1 MEPMK
6 PLGAPLP
13 EDLGV
18 LWERYKEAVRAGGNP
33 QALYQ
38 EMVWPAL
45 LRKWREEPSV
55 YPSPQPFAVSVHTL
69 GTSPEATALAI
80 LGAGAGKVYVLHT
93 AESARFLPRLR
104 EDTAK
109 DLYPIEIGKSDVA
122 AIYRAVKQLLEKH
135 PDLPVAL
142 DLTSGTKAMSAG
154 LAAAGFFFQRFFP
167 RVRVV
172 YVDNEDYDPEL
183 RRPRA
188 GTERL
193 VILPNPHEALAEVD
207 ALFAK
212 ELYGKGEF
220 GKAAQ
225 YFGGMVGK
233 TGDQAYAL
241 YKALAEMYRAWRALD
256 PKEAVRQGKALL
268 GKLSENAWLNHPLN
282 GNRRALEAQVALL
295 ERVERFLD
303 SQDFGERAGVYGLA
317 QTLLRLSQEVGEG
330 QPVLAALYAY
340 RALELLLQER
350 LALLG
355 RRAEAPGLSPEEEGA
370 LREELARILQIEPEK
385 ARVGAKLGLLDLLAF
400 LRLKGDP
407 VVGAVPLPELQGLA
421 GVLKARN
428 EALLIHGFRV
438 PTGKQVGQLQ
448 GLARRLLQDLEAR
461 SGVQGV
467 SLEPVPLGF

>member
-1 MEPMK
+1 MDPMEPR
-6 PLGAPLP
+6 GEPLP
-13 EDLGV
+13 EDLAL
-18 LWERYKEAVRAGGNP
+18 LWQRYKEAVKAGGNP

-45 LRKWREEPSV
+45 LRRWREEPSV
-55 YPSPQPFAVSVHTL
+55 YPSRQPFAVSIHTL

-80 LGAGAGKVYVLHT
+80 LGAGAERVYVLHT

-104 EDTAK
+104 EDTGK
-109 DLYPIEIGKSDVA
+109 DPYPIEIGKSDVA
-122 AIYRAVKQLLEKH
+122 AIYREVKRLLEKH
-135 PDLPVAL
+135 PDAPVAL

-212 ELYGKGEF
+212 ELYGRGEF

-233 TGDQAYAL
+233 TGDQRYTL
-241 YKALAEMYRAWRALD
+241 YRMLAEMYHAWRTLD
-256 PKEAVRQGKALL
+256 PQEAVRQGKGLL
-268 GKLSENAWLNHPLN
+268 GRLSENAWLGHPLN
-282 GNRRALEAQVALL
+282 RERRTLEAQVALL
-295 ERVERFLD
+295 EAVQRFLE
-303 SQDFGERAGVYGLA
+303 SQDFGEKGGVYGLA
-317 QTLLRLSQEVGEG
+317 QTLLRLSQEAGEAH
-330 QPVLAALYAY
+330 PVLAALYAY

-355 RRAEAPGLSPEEEGA
+355 RRPRPRSFPRRRRGRLGRSSPA
-370 LREELARILQIEPEK
+370 SSAFPPRRPE
-385 ARVGAKLGLLDLLAF
+385 
-400 LRLKGDP
+400 
-407 VVGAVPLPELQGLA
+407 
-421 GVLKARN
+421 
-428 EALLIHGFRV
+428 
-438 PTGKQVGQLQ
+438 
-448 GLARRLLQDLEAR
+448 
-461 SGVQGV
+461 
-467 SLEPVPLGF
+467 

>member
-1 MEPMK
+1 MPEEPR
-6 PLGAPLP
+6 
-13 EDLGV
+13 DLEA
-18 LWERYKEAVRAGGNP
+18 LWLQYKEAVRAGGNP

-45 LRKWREEPSV
+45 LEEWRREPRV
-55 YPSPQPFAVSVHTL
+55 YPHPQAFALSIHTL

-80 LGAGAGKVYVLHT
+80 LGARAGEVYVLHT

-104 EDTAK
+104 GDTGK

-122 AIYRAVKQLLEKH
+122 AIYREVKRLLEKH

-167 RVRVV
+167 KVRVV
-172 YVDNEDYDPEL
+172 YVDNEEYDPEL

-212 ELYGKGEF
+212 ELYGRGEF

-233 TGDQAYAL
+233 TGEQRYLL
-241 YKALAEMYRAWRALD
+241 YGRLAEMYRAWRTLD
-256 PKEAVRQGKALL
+256 AKEAVKQGEGLL
-268 GKLSENAWLNHPLN
+268 QKLSENAWLNHPLN
-282 GNRRALEAQVALL
+282 GQRKALEAQVALL
-295 ERVERFLD
+295 KAVQDFLE
-303 SQDFGERAGVYGLA
+303 SQDFGEKKGVYGLA
-317 QTLLRLSQEVGEG
+317 WTLFHLSREALEAR
-330 QPVLAALYAY
+330 PVLAALYAY
-340 RALELLLQER
+340 RSLELLLQER

-355 RRAEAPGLSPEEEGA
+355 RRAEDPRLSPGEKEA
-370 LREELARILQIEPEK
+370 LAENLAQILRLSPGEVRLGE
-385 ARVGAKLGLLDLLAF
+385 RLGLLEVLAF
-400 LRLKGDP
+400 LRAQGDP
-407 VVGAVPLPELQGLA
+407 VVGALPLPELQGLA

-428 EALLIHGFRV
+428 EALLIHGFKV
-438 PTGKQVGQLQ
+438 PTGKEVERIQ
-448 GLARRLLQDLEAR
+448 GFSKKLLEDLEAR
-461 SGVQGV
+461 AGVRGV
-467 SLEPVPLGF
+467 SWDPVPLGF

>member
-1 MEPMK
+1 MAEN
-6 PLGAPLP
+6 PLDRAGG
-13 EDLGV
+13 DLEA
-18 LWERYKEAVRAGGNP
+18 LWLQYKEAVRAGGNP

-38 EMVWPAL
+38 ELVWPAL
-45 LRKWREEPSV
+45 LERWRREPSV
-55 YPSPQPFAVSVHTL
+55 YPSPQTFAVSVHTL
-69 GTSPEATALAI
+69 GTSPEATAPAV
-80 LGAGAGKVYVLHT
+80 LGGGAEKVYVLHT

-104 EDTAK
+104 EDTGK
-109 DLYPIEIGKSDVA
+109 DLYPVEIGKSDVA
-122 AIYRAVKQLLEKH
+122 AIYREIKRLLEKH
-135 PDLPVAL
+135 PDVPVAL

-167 RVRVV
+167 KVRVV

-212 ELYGKGEF
+212 ELYGRGEF
-220 GKAAQ
+220 GKAAG

-233 TGDQAYAL
+233 TGDQQYLL
-241 YKALAEMYRAWRALD
+241 YKMLAEMYHAWRTLD
-256 PKEAVRQGKALL
+256 AQGAVRQGRALL
-268 GKLSENAWLNHPLN
+268 GRLSENAWLQHPLN
-282 GNRRALEAQVALL
+282 ERRKTLEAQVALL
-295 ERVERFLD
+295 EAVRRFLEAR
-303 SQDFGERAGVYGLA
+303 DFGEKAGVYGLA
-317 QTLLRLSQEVGEG
+317 ETLLRLSQEVGEG
-330 QPVLAALYAY
+330 QPILAALYAY

-370 LREELARILQIEPEK
+370 LREELARILRLSPEK
-385 ARVGAKLGLLDLLAF
+385 ARLGDKLGLLDLLAF

-407 VVGAVPLPELQGLA
+407 VVGAVPLSELQGLA

-438 PTGKQVGQLQ
+438 PTQKEVGQLQ

-461 SGVQGV
+461 SGVRGV
-467 SLEPVPLGF
+467 SLDPVPLGF